1 MRHLAIAAAAASVL
15 VLAACSGET
24 GDAANESANAAAPAG
39 NAAAA
44 AAEEDAAAAADAA
57 PANAAGVAVGDGTL
71 SREYLVG
78 RWTEM
83 DDCAEGATEFR
94 ADGTFLFPWGDSG
107 RWSLDGDRLTMSSNT
122 DTLRLRVV
130 DRNTLEISSPSRAY
144 RSVRC

>member
-1 MRHLAIAAAAASVL
+1 MRRLAGAAAAASL
-15 VLAACSGET
+15 LLLAACGGET
-24 GDAANESANAAAPAG
+24 RDAANESANAAAPAANVTAPAD

-44 AAEEDAAAAADAA
+44 AAEEDAAAAA
-57 PANAAGVAVGDGTL
+57 GGAVGDGTL

>member
-1 MRHLAIAAAAASVL
+1 MRRLAGAAAAVSL
-15 VLAACSGET
+15 LLLAACGGET
-24 GDAANESANAAAPAG
+24 RDAANESANAAAPAANVAAPAD

-44 AAEEDAAAAADAA
+44 AAEEDAAAAAGAA
-57 PANAAGVAVGDGTL
+57 DGDGTL

-107 RWSLDGDRLTMSSNT
+107 RWSLDRDRLTMSSNT

>member
-1 MRHLAIAAAAASVL
+1 MRRLAIAAAAASVL
-15 VLAACSGET
+15 VLAACGGET
-24 GDAANESANAAAPAG
+24 GDAANESTNAAPPAD

-44 AAEEDAAAAADAA
+44 AAEEDAAAAAEAE
-57 PANAAGVAVGDGTL
+57 PANAAGAAGGDGTL
-71 SREYLVG
+71 SREFLVG

-107 RWSLDGDRLTMSSNT
+107 RWTLDGDRLTMSSNT

-130 DRNTLEISSPSRAY
+130 DRNTLEISSPNRAY

>member
-44 AAEEDAAAAADAA
+44 AAEEDAAAAAADA
-57 PANAAGVAVGDGTL
+57 AVGDGTL

>member
-1 MRHLAIAAAAASVL
+1 MRRLAGAAAAASL
-15 VLAACSGET
+15 LLLAACGGET
-24 GDAANESANAAAPAG
+24 RDAANESANAAAPAANVAAPAD

-44 AAEEDAAAAADAA
+44 AAEEDAAAAAGAA
-57 PANAAGVAVGDGTL
+57 DGDGTL
-71 SREYLVG
+71 NREYLVG

-130 DRNTLEISSPSRAY
+130 DRNTLEISSPSRSY